1 MDVLTILTCHHFQYT
16 RIYITASGAHNQT
29 FQRSQS
35 HGGVDTF
42 AVFYGR
48 NGTAIAHMASDDTFA
63 GRVYAKV
70 FADTLGYITVGRAME
85 AVTADA
91 VFFIHLVGRAY
102 I

>member
-1 MDVLTILTCHHFQYT
+1 MSMIKV
-16 RIYITASGAHNQT
+16 TAPPST
-29 FQRSQS
+29 SPERVPIISLQRSQS

-48 NGTAIAHMASDDTFA
+48 NGTAITHMASDDAFA
-63 GRVYAKV
+63 GRIYAKV